1 MVVVGAVEIP
11 HTQDFSEFI
20 DSCSGS
26 KLFLIHI
33 YFPDSRSCNSLFKC
47 SV

>member
-20 DSCSGS
+20 DSCSG
-26 KLFLIHI
+26 KLFLIHN
-33 YFPDSRSCNSLFKC
+33 YFPDSRSCNSLFIC